1 MIYIYKKVRI
11 NNLDKKYTLRDI
23 AKLANVSFKTV
34 SRVINNEP
42 GVRKETKEKVMKVLK
57 ETNYTMNYYAKG
69 LSQNK
74 TFQILVVSDID
85 RDIYPVQ
92 RTSIIINSIIKEANN
107 HKYKIVVV
115 NNLDELESNYMG
127 VLEKGYYDAMIVLNS
142 PRNNILLEKVEKL
155 GVPVIVSGK
164 NERFTYV
171 GTDHET
177 GAYNAADYLL
187 KVGLKDIYLLL
198 DDPNWPTHDEKIKGF
213 KKAFLDHNIPYVS
226 NRIVTELYNS
236 NDIFHYVENHYKN
249 NTLPDG
255 LIISSDFSALG
266 AIKAINKYHI
276 PCPNKLNII
285 SFGNTPIS
293 TEVFPELSSV
303 EQDFEKI
310 GQILVQKIIQKL
322 NGEDIFSLKIKTELM
337 IRESTM

>member
-1 MIYIYKKVRI
+1 VRIYK
-11 NNLDKKYTLRDI
+11 LDKNYTLRDI

-42 GVRKETKEKVMKVLK
+42 GVRKETKEKVLKVLK
-57 ETNYTMNYYAKG
+57 ETNYTMNYNAKG

-85 RDIYPVQ
+85 RDSYPVQ

-127 VLEKGYYDAMIVLNS
+127 VLEKGYYDGMIVLNS
-142 PRNNILLEKVEKL
+142 PRNNLLLEEVEKL

-164 NERFTYV
+164 NNKFTYV

-187 KVGLKDIYLLL
+187 NVGVKDIKLLL
-198 DDPNWPTHDEKIKGF
+198 NDPNWPTHDEKIKGF
-213 KKAFLDHNIPYVS
+213 KKAYSDHNIPFDS
-226 NRIVTELYNS
+226 NSIITGLNGS
-236 NDIFHYVENHYKN
+236 IDIFQYVEQNFKN
-249 NTLPDG
+249 NTLPNG
-255 LIISSDFSALG
+255 LIITSDFEALG
-266 AIKAINKYHI
+266 AIKAINKYQI
-276 PCPNKLNII
+276 PCPGKLNVI
-285 SFGNTPIS
+285 SFGNMPIC

-303 EQDFEKI
+303 EQDFEGI
-310 GQILVQKIIQKL
+310 GKILVQKLVSKL
-322 NGEDIFSLKIKTELM
+322 NGENITSYKIKTELI
-337 IRESTM
+337 IRESTFKKPS

>member
-1 MIYIYKKVRI
+1 M
-11 NNLDKKYTLRDI
+11 DKKYTLRDI

-34 SRVINNEP
+34 SRVVNNEP
-42 GVRKETKEKVMKVLK
+42 GVRKETKEKVLKVLK

-92 RTSIIINSIIKEANN
+92 RTSIIINSIIKEANH
-107 HKYKIVVV
+107 HKYKVVV
-115 NNLDELESNYMG
+115 INNLDELESNYMG
-127 VLEKGYYDAMIVLNS
+127 VLEKGYYDGMIVLNS
-142 PRNNILLEKVEKL
+142 PRNNVLLEEIEKL

-164 NERFTYV
+164 NDKFTYV

-177 GAYNAADYLL
+177 GAYNAANYLF
-187 KVGLKDIYLLL
+187 KMGVKDIRLLL
-198 DDPNWPTHDEKIKGF
+198 DNPNWPTHDEKIKGF
-213 KKAFLDHNIPYVS
+213 KKAYVELSIPFNP
-226 NRIVTELYNS
+226 NRIITGVYNS
-236 NDIFHYVENHYKN
+236 KDIFQYVETNFKN
-249 NTLPDG
+249 DTLPDG

-266 AIKAINKYHI
+266 AIKAINKYQI
-276 PCPNKLNII
+276 SCPGKLNVI
-285 SFGNTPIS
+285 SFGNMPIC

-310 GQILVQKIIQKL
+310 GQILVQKLVNKL
-322 NGEDIFSLKIKTELM
+322 NGEHITSYKIKTELI
-337 IRESTM
+337 IRESTL